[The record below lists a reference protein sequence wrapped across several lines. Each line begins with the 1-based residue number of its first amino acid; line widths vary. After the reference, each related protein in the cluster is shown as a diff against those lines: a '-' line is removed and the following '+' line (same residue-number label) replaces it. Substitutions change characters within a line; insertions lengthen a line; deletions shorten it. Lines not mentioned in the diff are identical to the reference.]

1 MPLELAQ
8 IRRRVQTHLA
18 DVKRAAATRRERTAA
33 AERTYETFLAQ
44 IATPM
49 VDAVA
54 QSLSAEGFTYR
65 VSTPGKAVRMV
76 SERSTRTYLELRLD
90 TSGVSPQ
97 VVIEVGRERGSRVL
111 ADERPVGNGAQI
123 DTLTDEDVLAALME
137 SLEDLIER

>member
-8 IRRRVQTHLA
+8 IRRRVQTQLA

-33 AERTYETFLAQ
+33 AERAYETFLAQ

-54 QSLSAEGFTYR
+54 QSLGAEGFACR
-65 VSTPGKAVRMV
+65 VSTPGKTVRMV
-76 SERSTRTYLELRLD
+76 SERSNRTYLELRLD
-90 TSGVSPQ
+90 TSGSAPQ
-97 VVIEVGRERGSRVL
+97 VLVEVGRERGSRVL
-111 ADERPVGNGAQI
+111 TDDRPIGNGAQI
-123 DTLTDEDVLAALME
+123 DTLTEEDVLAALME